1 MQHLKRY
8 IKYSVAALAIFGVT
22 APVALAQQTVRI
34 AYVTSEV
41 SPQHNQSKR
50 FAEMI
55 EERLPGQFT
64 FRFYPN
70 GQLGSEKTSLEQLQL
85 GELEMAN
92 IVTPIMEADRSL
104 EIFDLPFLFKDR
116 DHARRAL
123 TPELRAHMRASI
135 EKKADVEVLGIYEN
149 GFRHTMSRREI
160 RVPDDMKGMKVR
172 IAGGKLRQEVFRAM
186 GANPTPIDWTEV
198 FTALQTGVVDGAEAA
213 IYGLYEAKLYQ
224 ITPHLSLTNHAYAPS
239 FLVASQD
246 FWKKLNAEQK
256 KAFEEAGQELV
267 TWSFDFSERSEAQQ
281 LEEMAKYAKIN
292 KVEFEKFQA
301 VTAPVHDTYAKQH
314 GSEWL
319 DVIRGA
325 VR

>member
-1 MQHLKRY
+1 MRSFKGYVKCL
-8 IKYSVAALAIFGVT
+8 VAGLAMSGVM
-22 APVALAQQTVRI
+22 APVAMAQKTVRI
-34 AYVTSEV
+34 AYVTTES

-55 EERLPGQFT
+55 EERLPGHFN
-64 FRFYPN
+64 FRLYPN

-123 TPELRAHMRASI
+123 NAELRGKMVQAI
-135 EKKADVEVLGIYEN
+135 EKKTDVEVLGIYEN

-160 RVPDDMKGMKVR
+160 VVPSDMKGMKIR
-172 IAGGKLRQEVFRAM
+172 IAGGKLRQDVFRAM

-224 ITPHLSLTNHAYAPS
+224 ITPHLSLTSHAYAPS
-239 FLVASQD
+239 FLVVSRD
-246 FWKKLNAEQK
+246 FWSKLSAEEQK
-256 KAFEEAGQELV
+256 VFHEVGEELV
-267 TWSFDFSERSEAQQ
+267 SWAFDFSERTENEQ
-281 LEEMAKYAKIN
+281 LEEMSKYAKIN
-292 KVEFEKFQA
+292 KIDFEKFQE
-301 VTAPVHDTYAKQH
+301 VTAPTYETYAKQY

-325 VR
+325 AQ